1 MTEFIRVLLAKPTH
15 DGHDR
20 GVRYIARKFRDA
32 GFEVIFSTFLLA
44 DELVVTAI
52 EEDVDVIGI
61 SSSSHGHMAIF
72 EDLFKG
78 LKKHGLADILV
89 IGGGVISGRDQNVL
103 KEWGV
108 ARIFGP
114 GSASEDSVEFIRQR
128 LSRPLEVEANDPG
141 A

>member
-1 MTEFIRVLLAKPTH
+1 MAERIRILLAKPTH

-20 GVRYIARKFRDA
+20 GVRYLARKLRDA
-32 GFEVIFSTFLLA
+32 GFEVIFLTFLLA
-44 DELVVTAI
+44 DELVAAAI

-78 LKKHGLADILV
+78 LKKHALNDILV
-89 IGGGVISGRDQNVL
+89 IAGGVISGKDQDVL

-128 LSRPLEVEANDPG
+128 LSAS
-141 A
+141 

>member
-1 MTEFIRVLLAKPTH
+1 MTDVVRVLLAKPTH

-32 GFEVIFSTFLLA
+32 GFEVIFTTFLLA
-44 DELVVTAI
+44 DEVAAMAI

-72 EDLFKG
+72 EDLFKS
-78 LKKHGLADILV
+78 LKQHGLEDILV
-89 IGGGVISGRDQNVL
+89 IGGGVISGKDQAVL

-108 ARIFGP
+108 ARVFGP
-114 GSASEDSVEFIRQR
+114 GSASEESVDFIRRQ
-128 LSRPLEVEANDPG
+128 LSP
-141 A
+141 

>member
-44 DELVVTAI
+44 DEIVATAI

-78 LKKHGLADILV
+78 LKKHDLNDVLV
-89 IGGGVISGRDQNVL
+89 IGGGVISGKDQSIL
-103 KEWGV
+103 RKWGV
-108 ARIFGP
+108 AKIFGP

-128 LSRPLEVEANDPG
+128 LSG
-141 A
+141 S